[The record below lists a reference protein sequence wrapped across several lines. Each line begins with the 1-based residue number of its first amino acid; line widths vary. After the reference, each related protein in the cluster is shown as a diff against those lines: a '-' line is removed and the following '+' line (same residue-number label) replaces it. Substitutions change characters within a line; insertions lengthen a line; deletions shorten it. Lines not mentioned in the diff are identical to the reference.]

1 MFTGPFDY
9 SIVKRARDKKLVE
22 INSIDIRDF
31 GLGKHK
37 TVDDK
42 AYGGGKGMVI
52 RVDVL
57 AEAINHS
64 LDKNLSRKEQR
75 VVFLGPQGKSFEQKK
90 AEEFSKLS
98 HLILVCGHYEGIDA
112 RTQNFIDEE
121 ISVGDFI
128 TTGGEIPA
136 MLVTD
141 AVVRLIT
148 GVLPEGVT
156 DDESFSEGTLEYPQY
171 TRPGI
176 YNNLSVPKTLISGN
190 HEKIKQWKKEESK
203 KVTIKLRPD
212 LLKKA
217 H

>member
-22 INSIDIRDF
+22 INFIDIRDF

-37 TVDDK
+37 SVDDK

-90 AEEFSKLS
+90 AVELSKLK

-136 MLVTD
+136 MLIVD
-141 AVVRLIT
+141 AVTRLVR
-148 GVLPEGVT
+148 GVLPTGVT
-156 DDESFSEGTLEYPQY
+156 DDESFSEATLEYPQY
-171 TRPGI
+171 TRPEI

-203 KVTIKLRPD
+203 KVTLKLRPD